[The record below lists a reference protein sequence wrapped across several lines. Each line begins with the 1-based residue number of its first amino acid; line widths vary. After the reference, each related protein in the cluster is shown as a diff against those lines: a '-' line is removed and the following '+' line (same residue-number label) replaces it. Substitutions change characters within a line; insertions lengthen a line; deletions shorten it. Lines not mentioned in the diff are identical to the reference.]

1 MSQNKNLNSSILLG
15 EWSGLIR
22 DVIKL
27 CFLDFVDLGH
37 PKIIHRDIKA
47 SNILLDE
54 SFEAKVRSY
63 DFKIIMLSDSLV
75 FLSFS
80 NWTVSNLQVADF
92 GLAKLS
98 QDNVTHVST
107 RIMGTFG

>member
-15 EWSGLIR
+15 NSSGLIR

-27 CFLDFVDLGH
+27 CFLDLGH